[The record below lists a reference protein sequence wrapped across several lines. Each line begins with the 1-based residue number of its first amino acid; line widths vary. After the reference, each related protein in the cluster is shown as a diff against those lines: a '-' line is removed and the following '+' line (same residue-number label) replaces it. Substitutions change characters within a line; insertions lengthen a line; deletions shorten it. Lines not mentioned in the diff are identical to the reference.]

1 MTRELED
8 PLVAIDWSH
17 HDDGEG
23 WTSTQHSK
31 ATMDEDLLL
40 LGDTHHTTTTDAI
53 PLVDTT
59 EIESAPPGTSP
70 TATGLRD
77 KHALLGSAAAAA
89 APSTSNGAAAPLIS
103 SSLTSTSAVSDAPSS
118 AQTSESLVSP
128 SAVIHCVHCAKEIG
142 KLLSTTCD
150 AGLLHNECVAAYR
163 LKTTER
169 CAHCQNI
176 LRTNRRLIG
185 SSKVHPECVN
195 DFKDGK
201 AYVPPRITGML
212 KKFSVGR
219 SLIGRK
225 NWQDR
230 FVVVSKAL
238 GGIAYFETEAD
249 ALAYEQGNRVKPP
262 KGVAPLNTATS
273 RLITIPTFK
282 QHPKASSASK
292 ELIVIFHEGE
302 AKNLRERKLLL
313 QFSDWDQRCAWL
325 AVLVTYIHTVDD
337 LNDYEDK

>member
-8 PLVAIDWSH
+8 PLVVIDWSH

-31 ATMDEDLLL
+31 ATLDEDLLL

-53 PLVDTT
+53 PLGDKT
-59 EIESAPPGTSP
+59 EIESAPPAAPS
-70 TATGLRD
+70 TAAGLRD
-77 KHALLGSAAAAA
+77 EDALLGTAAAAA
-89 APSTSNGAAAPLIS
+89 SSRSNGAVAPQTS
-103 SSLTSTSAVSDAPSS
+103 SSLTSTSAVSDAPPSVQTLESS
-118 AQTSESLVSP
+118 VSAPP
-128 SAVIHCVHCAKEIG
+128 SVIHCVHCAKEIG

-201 AYVPPRITGML
+201 AYVPPRMAGIL

-230 FVVVSKAL
+230 FVIVSKAL

-262 KGVAPLNTATS
+262 KGIAPLNTATS

-302 AKNLRERKLLL
+302 ANKLRERKLLL

-325 AVLVTYIHTVDD
+325 AVLVTYIHIVDD